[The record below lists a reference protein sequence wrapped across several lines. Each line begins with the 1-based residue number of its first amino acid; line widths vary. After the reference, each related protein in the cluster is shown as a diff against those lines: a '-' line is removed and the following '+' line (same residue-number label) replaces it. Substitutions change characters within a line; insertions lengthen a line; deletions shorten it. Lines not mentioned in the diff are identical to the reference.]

1 MAEQFNYSSV
11 LAPYMKHL
19 LEVKLSQGI
28 SAHRTKWILKEI
40 DDFANNE
47 GLSDAHITE
56 AFIKKWRATRIADCD
71 RTLYAKYSVWSQL
84 TRTMS
89 RCGCECFIPRL
100 PKQPKPDF
108 TPYIFTP
115 EQMSGI
121 FTAADSLRLYDIRM
135 GTALISI
142 PAILRLLY
150 GTGMRVSEALSIK
163 NRDVHLDEHYIHL
176 RKTKNGSERIVPVSE
191 SLEAV
196 LLQYMGYRDRMP
208 VKGISSDDG
217 LLFVKSDGTTL
228 NQGAVYQNFRKIL
241 DMCGIP
247 HFGNHLGPR
256 VHDLRH
262 TFAVHSL
269 VQMGRSGM
277 DLYTCLPILSTALG
291 HHSLT
296 ATEQYVRL
304 TCCMYPELEEQ
315 CSEINAFVYPTFCPA
330 YDYDD

>member
-11 LAPYMKHL
+11 LAPYMRHL
-19 LEVKLSQGI
+19 LKIKSSAGI
-28 SAHRTKWILKEI
+28 SAHRMKWILKEF
-40 DDFANNE
+40 DDFANSEQLTNP
-47 GLSDAHITE
+47 HITE
-56 AFIKKWRATRIADCD
+56 TFIKRWRATRIADSD

-115 EQMSGI
+115 EQMTDI
-121 FTAADSLRLYDIRM
+121 FAAADGCRLYDIRM
-135 GTALISI
+135 GTALIAI
-142 PAILRLLY
+142 PCILRLLY
-150 GTGMRVSEALSIK
+150 STGMRVSEALSIR
-163 NRDVHLDEHYIHL
+163 NQDVHLDKHYICL
-176 RKTKNGSERIVPVSE
+176 LKTKNGSERIVPIGE
-191 SLEAV
+191 SMESV
-196 LLQYMGYRDRMP
+196 LRQYIEYRNRMP
-208 VKGISSDDG
+208 VKGISARNG
-217 LLFVKSDGTTL
+217 FLFVKSDGTIL
-228 NQGAVYQNFRKIL
+228 NQGAVYQNFRKVL
-241 DMCGIP
+241 DICGIP
-247 HFGNHLGPR
+247 HFGNHHGPR

-277 DLYTCLPILSTALG
+277 DLYTGLPILSTALG

-304 TCCMYPELEEQ
+304 TCNMYPELEEQ
-315 CSEINAFVYPTFCPA
+315 CSEINAFVYPSSCRA

>member
-1 MAEQFNYSSV
+1 
-11 LAPYMKHL
+11 
-19 LEVKLSQGI
+19 
-28 SAHRTKWILKEI
+28 
-40 DDFANNE
+40 
-47 GLSDAHITE
+47 
-56 AFIKKWRATRIADCD
+56 
-71 RTLYAKYSVWSQL
+71 
-84 TRTMS
+84 
-89 RCGCECFIPRL
+89 
-100 PKQPKPDF
+100 
-108 TPYIFTP
+108 
-115 EQMSGI
+115 MSGI

-196 LLQYMGYRDRMP
+196 LIQYMGYRDRMP
-208 VKGISSDDG
+208 IKGISSDDG

-228 NQGAVYQNFRKIL
+228 NQGVVYQNFRKIL

-247 HFGNHLGPR
+247 HFGNHHGPR

-315 CSEINAFVYPTFCPA
+315 CSEINAFVYPTVCPA